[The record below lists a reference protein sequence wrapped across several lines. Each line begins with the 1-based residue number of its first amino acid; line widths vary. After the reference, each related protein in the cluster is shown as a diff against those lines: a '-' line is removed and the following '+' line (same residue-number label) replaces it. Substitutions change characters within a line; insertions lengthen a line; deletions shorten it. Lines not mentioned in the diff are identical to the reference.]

1 MPDDDAMQH
10 TRTWTDVYGSP
21 RASFEGR
28 AGGHRW
34 LVAAPPE
41 LAAALPAALAAVDG
55 KGTFELLVHDGLTP
69 LLGALEEGEHRGV
82 LVVAERALAGGP
94 AVEVP
99 ARVVDDLSGAPYQE
113 GGPFPAWTGAGT
125 VTGEQ
130 GECAAASAAA
140 SLGVPVVV
148 TDPAGV
154 AQALTAWLD
163 ATPHGR

>member
-1 MPDDDAMQH
+1 MQH

-34 LVAAPPE
+34 LIAAPPE
-41 LAAALPAALAAVDG
+41 LAAGLPAALTAVDG
-55 KGTFELLVHDGLTP
+55 KGTFDLLVHDGLTP
-69 LLGALEEGEHRGV
+69 LLGALEGGGHRGV
-82 LVVAERALAGGP
+82 LVIAERPLAAGP

-99 ARVVDDLSGAPYQE
+99 ARVVEDLGGTPYRE
-113 GGPFPAWTGAGT
+113 GGPFPAWTGAGS
-125 VTGEQ
+125 VTGGQ

-154 AQALTAWLD
+154 GAALTAWLG

>member
-1 MPDDDAMQH
+1 M
-10 TRTWTDVYGSP
+10 
-21 RASFEGR
+21 
-28 AGGHRW
+28 
-34 LVAAPPE
+34 
-41 LAAALPAALAAVDG
+41 DG

-125 VTGEQ
+125 VMGEQ